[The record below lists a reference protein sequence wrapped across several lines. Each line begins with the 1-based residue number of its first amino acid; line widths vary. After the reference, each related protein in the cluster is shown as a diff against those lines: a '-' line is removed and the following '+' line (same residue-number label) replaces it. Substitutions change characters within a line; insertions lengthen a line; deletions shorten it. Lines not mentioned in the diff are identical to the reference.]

1 MLERSLRVSARRSVM
16 TMSENGPG
24 RPDSELP
31 FAAAAHAQSQAVAA
45 AEHEAEDQAFVDAL
59 SEDIARDD

>member
-1 MLERSLRVSARRSVM
+1 M

-31 FAAAAHAQSQAVAA
+31 FAAAAHTQSQARAI
-45 AEHEAEDQAFVDAL
+45 AEHEAEGQSFIDAL